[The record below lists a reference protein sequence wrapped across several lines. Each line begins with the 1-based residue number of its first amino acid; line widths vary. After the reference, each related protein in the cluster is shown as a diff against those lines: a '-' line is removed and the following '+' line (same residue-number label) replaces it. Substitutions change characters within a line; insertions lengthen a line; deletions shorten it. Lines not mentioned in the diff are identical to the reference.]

1 MNKISA
7 SSLKGK
13 LAELGELALIDVR
26 AEGAFAESHLLF
38 AVSIP
43 LDRLELSFADL
54 VPRQNTPVV
63 LCDDGSGR
71 AEMAA
76 GCLTRF
82 GYTSIEILDDGI
94 AGWDEAGYELFSG
107 VNVPSKAFGEFVEH
121 EYGTPHLPAEEL
133 KGKIEAGDDIVV
145 LDSRPLQEFLRMSI
159 PGAICCPGA
168 ELVYRVPEIVAHPE
182 TLVVVNCA
190 GRTRSIIG
198 SQSLINAGIPNRVV
212 ALKNG
217 TMGWHLAGY
226 ALEHGKSRIAPE
238 VSAQGVEQS
247 KAFVERVKNRFSV
260 PSIDVAQLQRFRE
273 QSLERSLFLLDVRSE
288 DEFEAGHLPG
298 SKSSPGGQLVQ
309 ATDEYV
315 GVRNARLV
323 LIDDTE
329 VRSTMTASWLIQM
342 GWPEVYVLAGGIP
355 KEGLETGSVS
365 APGLGLDALSV
376 GEVTASSLQD
386 MLADETVTVLDLA
399 DSLTFRDGH
408 IPGALRISRLKL
420 SEALQR
426 VVPGT
431 SVVMTSPD
439 GMLAQF
445 ASDEFAILDDSLRI
459 FALKDGTAGWCS
471 AGYPMEEGADSWAG
485 ESPGDVWYRP
495 YERTDAIEE
504 AMQAYLDWEVD
515 LVGQVERDGT
525 ARFQR
530 FDPT

>member
-1 MNKISA
+1 M
-7 SSLKGK
+7 
-13 LAELGELALIDVR
+13 
-26 AEGAFAESHLLF
+26 
-38 AVSIP
+38 
-43 LDRLELSFADL
+43 
-54 VPRQNTPVV
+54 
-63 LCDDGSGR
+63 
-71 AEMAA
+71 
-76 GCLTRF
+76 
-82 GYTSIEILDDGI
+82 
-94 AGWDEAGYELFSG
+94 
-107 VNVPSKAFGEFVEH
+107 PSKAFGEFVEH

-133 KGKIEAGDDIVV
+133 KGKIEAGEDIVV

-238 VSAQGVEQS
+238 VSAQGVERS
-247 KAFVERVKNRFSV
+247 KVFVERVKNRFSV
-260 PSIDVAQLQRFRE
+260 PSIDMAQLQRFQE

-288 DEFEAGHLPG
+288 DEFQAGHLPG
-298 SKSSPGGQLVQ
+298 SKSAPGGQLVQ

-355 KEGLETGSVS
+355 KDGLETGSVS
-365 APGLGLDALSV
+365 SPVLGLDALSV
-376 GEVTASSLQD
+376 VEVTASSLQD

-420 SEALQR
+420 PEALQR

-445 ASDEFAILDDSLRI
+445 AGAEFAMLDDSLRI
-459 FALKDGTAGWCS
+459 FSLKDGTANWCS

-485 ESPGDVWYRP
+485 ESPEDVWYRP

-515 LVGQVERDGT
+515 LVGQIERDGT